1 MTNVVLVGAG
11 KLGSRHLQAISQAR
25 LKNLKIFVV
34 DFNPEAIT
42 NSKKRLEE
50 VGIKKNTTSIVF
62 LNNIN
67 ELNITTINLLI
78 IATTSE
84 NRFNVLKEISNN
96 FSVINLIL
104 EKFLFQ
110 KEETYYKAEKLIED
124 LKIKAWVNC
133 PRRQWKFYIDLKERL
148 KNNKIKK
155 FQVSGGKWSMATSAI
170 HFLDLISFFENKFDF
185 KITNV
190 DFGNR
195 YYPAYSIITG
205 PRENKFIE
213 FFGTI
218 EGEFNNSS
226 KFKFECLDFEE
237 TFEILI
243 ETDTQEIKIY
253 EELGNTLFLDKN
265 ESGKVIDEVNFR
277 MPYQS
282 EITNLILED
291 IINNCSCSL
300 TSYKESMQLHLPL
313 LKTYLNFLSNL
324 EGNSIN
330 KCPIT

>member
-50 VGIKKNTTSIVF
+50 VGIKKNTTSVVF

-96 FSVINLIL
+96 FSILNLIL

-124 LKIKAWVNC
+124 SKIKAWVNC

-155 FQVSGGKWSMATSAI
+155 FQVS
-170 HFLDLISFFENKFDF
+170 
-185 KITNV
+185 
-190 DFGNR
+190 
-195 YYPAYSIITG
+195 
-205 PRENKFIE
+205 
-213 FFGTI
+213 
-218 EGEFNNSS
+218 
-226 KFKFECLDFEE
+226 
-237 TFEILI
+237 
-243 ETDTQEIKIY
+243 
-253 EELGNTLFLDKN
+253 
-265 ESGKVIDEVNFR
+265 
-277 MPYQS
+277 
-282 EITNLILED
+282 
-291 IINNCSCSL
+291 
-300 TSYKESMQLHLPL
+300 
-313 LKTYLNFLSNL
+313 
-324 EGNSIN
+324 
-330 KCPIT
+330 